1 MKFTQEQQ
9 KAISLR
15 NRNIL
20 VSAAAGSGKTA
31 VLVERIIQRVMDE
44 KRPVDI
50 DRLLVMTFT
59 KAAADQMRER
69 ILQAIEEKRRE
80 NPFDRHLQK
89 QSALVH
95 NAKITTIHGFCLDVI
110 RNHFYEI
117 DLDPDFRVG
126 DEGECRLMKQDVLE
140 AVLESAY
147 EEGDQEFLMMT
158 ESLAAKKNDF
168 ALEGMILKLHEFSMS
183 YPKQEEWLRHCQE
196 MYQNIE
202 ENGFEELFWVRDL
215 VKSIKIQLGDLLER
229 LRGLLAAADSKDGP
243 YMYRDALRSDI
254 ALVEELCRADGFV
267 AMQEGFYSLSF
278 AVLGR
283 EKKSGNF
290 VDPQKKDAVQ
300 EGRNRVKKLL
310 QKLSDDYFQETPA
323 QAAALMRECVSNVR
337 ALTKVTLAFS
347 KAYSAAKREKKL
359 VDFNDLE
366 HLCLEIL
373 EKGEETTAKE
383 YRDFFEEIYVDEYQ
397 DSNLVQETL
406 LNAISKKKPQ
416 AYNLFMVGDVKQS
429 IYRFRL
435 ARPTLFMEKYD
446 TYTEEESD
454 CQRIDLHHNFRSR
467 KEVLDAVNE
476 IFGHIMKKELG
487 NIAYDDAAALYYGAD
502 YPAAEAG
509 QAQAE
514 LLLLASDEE
523 IPDRELEAKAIAK
536 RINGLVRTQRI
547 WDKKEQR
554 FRPAR
559 YSDIVILL
567 RTNKGWDETFKNVLA
582 AEGIPVHVA
591 SSTGYFSAM
600 EIRTILEFLRVI
612 DNPLQDIPLAASMR
626 SPFGDFTDEELAVI
640 RSKTKAG
647 SLYEA
652 LCGFGGKEQVNA
664 VLTKKIEAFLERLAH
679 YRKKSAY
686 TPVYYLLLEM
696 IEGEYGSLV
705 LAMTGGKRR
714 RANLNML
721 LKKAEDY
728 GKTSYK
734 GLFHFVRYIEFLQ
747 KYEVD
752 FGEANLLDENDDTVR
767 IMSIHKSKGLEFPIC
782 FVAGMS
788 KRINYQDA
796 RAGVVLDVD
805 YGIGMD
811 RVDTKLRTKRPTL
824 LKKAAAQKLV
834 QESLAE
840 EMRIFYVAL
849 TRAEEKIIM
858 TGVVKEP
865 EKKLAEEPILSL
877 AASFLDFFVYAKQKA
892 GELASVKTD
901 CSGVMELSEQEVGE
915 AISREAVREELM
927 GLLRIGRNVCAR
939 EEMSVCANDGE
950 AADDRAVG
958 PTPFQKE
965 LCERLQFT
973 YPYEERPDSFAKV
986 SVSELKKR
994 SMILRASE
1002 DQELPA
1008 QEKLLYEEPPIV
1020 PYIPKFIQ
1028 EDASFETPPTMHGT
1042 AFHRMLELWD
1052 YGSPVDEKSVG
1063 AYFGKVLA
1071 DKRMERE
1078 LYEAVSTTEVTAFLR
1093 TDLASRMGRAALGG
1107 ALYREQPFVIGIEE
1121 SLIEAIAGQGEAVLE
1136 GQAFQAETLILVQG
1150 IIDAYFIEDGALVI
1164 VDYKTDK
1171 LKTSGELADRY
1182 GAQLNYYAYA
1192 LAKLTGFPV
1201 KEKVIYSSYL
1211 NRVIEV

>member
-1 MKFTQEQQ
+1 MKFTREQQ

-31 VLVERIIQRVMDE
+31 VLVERIIQRITD
-44 KRPVDI
+44 KKQPLDI

-95 NAKITTIHGFCLDVI
+95 NARITTIHGFCLDVI
-110 RNHFYEI
+110 RNHFHEI

-126 DEGECRLMKQDVLE
+126 DEGECRLIKQDVLE
-140 AVLESAY
+140 AVLEAAY
-147 EEGDQEFLMMT
+147 EEGESEFLLMT
-158 ESLAAKKNDF
+158 ESLAAQKSDV
-168 ALEGMILKLHEFSMS
+168 ALEGMIRKLHDFSMS
-183 YPKQEEWLRHCQE
+183 YPKQEEWLLHCQE
-196 MYQNIE
+196 MYQTVGE
-202 ENGFEELFWVRDL
+202 SGFEELFWVRDL
-215 VKSIKIQLGDLLER
+215 VKSVKIQLDDLLER
-229 LRGLLAAADSKDGP
+229 LRGLLAAANLKDGP
-243 YMYRDALRSDI
+243 YMYCDALRNDI
-254 ALVEELCRADGFV
+254 ATVEELCRADDFRT
-267 AMQEGFYSLSF
+267 MQEGFRTLSF
-278 AVLGR
+278 GVLGR
-283 EKKSGNF
+283 EKKGGNF
-290 VDPQKKDAVQ
+290 VDPEKKEAVQ
-300 EGRNRVKKLL
+300 EGRNKVKKLL
-310 QKLSDDYFQETPA
+310 QKLTDDYFQETPEEA
-323 QAAALMRECVSNVR
+323 SALMRECAPNVL

-347 KAYSAAKREKKL
+347 KAYSEAKRDKKL

-373 EKGEETTAKE
+373 EKGKETTAKE

-406 LNAISKKKPQ
+406 LHRISRKKPQ
-416 AYNLFMVGDVKQS
+416 ANNLFMVGDVKQS

-435 ARPTLFMEKYD
+435 ARPALFMEKYD

-454 CQRIDLHHNFRSR
+454 RQRVDLHYNFRSR
-467 KEVLDAVNE
+467 KEVLEAVNE
-476 IFGHIMKKELG
+476 IFSYLMKKEYG

-502 YPAAEAG
+502 YPESDAG
-509 QAQAE
+509 QNQAE

-536 RINGLVRTQRI
+536 RINELMRTQRI
-547 WDKKEQR
+547 WDKKER
-554 FRPAR
+554 RLRPAK

-567 RTNKGWDETFKNVLA
+567 RTNKGWDETFKHVIA

-612 DNPLQDIPLAASMR
+612 DNPRQDIPLAASMR
-626 SPFGDFTDEELAVI
+626 SPFGDFTDEELALV
-640 RSKTKAG
+640 RSRTKAG

-652 LCGFGGKEQVNA
+652 LCGFEGEEQEDFVF
-664 VLTKKIEAFLERLAH
+664 LQKIEAFLEKLKY
-679 YRKKSAY
+679 YREKSAY

-696 IEGEYGSLV
+696 LESEYGSLV
-705 LAMTGGKRR
+705 LAMSGGERR

-811 RVDTKLRTKRPTL
+811 RIDTKLRTRRPTL
-824 LKKAAAQKLV
+824 LKRAASQKLV

-858 TGVVKEP
+858 TGIVKEP
-865 EKKLAEEPILSL
+865 EKKLEEEPLLSK

-892 GELASVKTD
+892 GELASVKID
-901 CSGVMELSEQEVGE
+901 CGGVMELTEQEIGE
-915 AISREAVREELM
+915 AISREAIREELT
-927 GLLRIGRNVCAR
+927 GLLRTGRQT
-939 EEMSVCANDGE
+939 E
-950 AADDRAVG
+950 
-958 PTPFQKE
+958 PTPFQRE

-1002 DQELPA
+1002 DQELA
-1008 QEKLLYEEPPIV
+1008 ANEKLLYEEPPVV

-1028 EDASFETPPTMHGT
+1028 EDSSFEIPPAMHGT

-1052 YGSPVDEKSVG
+1052 YKSPADEKSVH
-1063 AYFGKVLA
+1063 AYFERVLA
-1071 DKRMERE
+1071 EKRMERE
-1078 LYEAVSTTEVTAFLR
+1078 LYEAVRVKEIAAFLG
-1093 TDLASRMGRAALGG
+1093 TDLAIRMGRASVNSG
-1107 ALYREQPFVIGIEE
+1107 LYREQPFVIGIEE
-1121 SLIEAIAGQGEAVLE
+1121 RLIEPIADRGEAVLKAQVFPS
-1136 GQAFQAETLILVQG
+1136 GTDTDVDTFVLVQG
-1150 IIDAYFIEDGALVI
+1150 IIDACFIEDEALVI

-1171 LKTSGELADRY
+1171 LKTPEALSDRY
-1182 GAQLNYYAYA
+1182 RAQLNYYAYA
-1192 LAKLTGFPV
+1192 LARLTGLPV

-1211 NRVIEV
+1211 NKVIQI

>member
-44 KRPVDI
+44 KQPVDI

-69 ILQAIEEKRRE
+69 ILQAIEEKRQN
-80 NPFDRHLQK
+80 NPFDRHLQR

-126 DEGECRLMKQDVLE
+126 DEGECRLMKQDVLG

-147 EEGDQEFLMMT
+147 EEGDEEFLQMT
-158 ESLAAKKNDF
+158 ESLAAQKSDF

-202 ENGFEELFWVRDL
+202 ENGFEELFWVKDL
-215 VKSIKIQLGDLLER
+215 VNSIKIQLGELLGR

-243 YMYRDALRSDI
+243 YMYREALRSDI
-254 ALVEELCRADGFV
+254 VLAEELFRAGSFA
-267 AMQEGFYSLSF
+267 AMQEGFQSLSF

-283 EKKSGNF
+283 EKKGGDF
-290 VDPQKKDAVQ
+290 VDPEKKEAVQ
-300 EGRNRVKKLL
+300 EGRNKIKKLL
-310 QKLSDDYFQETPA
+310 QKLSDDYFLEESA
-323 QAAALMRECVSNVR
+323 EAAALMRECAGNVR

-347 KAYSAAKREKKL
+347 KAYSTVKRDKKL

-366 HLCLEIL
+366 HLCLEIF
-373 EKGEETTAKE
+373 EKGIDTTAKE

-397 DSNLVQETL
+397 DSNLVQEAL
-406 LNAISKKKPQ
+406 LNAISRKEPQ
-416 AYNLFMVGDVKQS
+416 ANNLFMVGDVKQS

-435 ARPTLFMEKYD
+435 ARPSLFMEKYD
-446 TYTEEESD
+446 TYTEKESG

-467 KEVLDAVNE
+467 KEVLDVVNE

-502 YPAAEAG
+502 YPVAETG
-509 QAQAE
+509 QAQTE

-523 IPDRELEAKAIAK
+523 ILDRELEAKAIAK
-536 RINGLVRTQRI
+536 RINELMRTQRI
-547 WDKKEQR
+547 WDKQEQR
-554 FRPAR
+554 LRPAK

-567 RTNKGWDETFKNVLA
+567 RTNKGWDETFKNVIA
-582 AEGIPVHVA
+582 AEGIPVHVS
-591 SSTGYFSAM
+591 SSTGYFSAI

-612 DNPLQDIPLAASMR
+612 DNPLQDIPLAAVMR
-626 SPFGDFTDEELAVI
+626 SSFGDFTDEELAII
-640 RSKTKAG
+640 RSKNRTG

-652 LCGFGGKEQVNA
+652 LCAFSEDEQEGTA
-664 VLTKKIEAFLERLAH
+664 FIQKIEAFLEKLAY
-679 YRKKSAY
+679 YRNKSAY
-686 TPVYYLLLEM
+686 TSVYYLLLEM

-805 YGIGMD
+805 YGIGID
-811 RVDTKLRTKRPTL
+811 WVDTRLRTKRPTL

-858 TGVVKEP
+858 TGVVKDP
-865 EKKLAEEPILSL
+865 QKKLAEEPILSQS
-877 AASFLDFFVYAKQKA
+877 ASFLDFVVYAAQQA
-892 GELASVKTD
+892 GELSSVKID
-901 CSGVMELSEQEVGE
+901 CSGVLELSGQEIEDV
-915 AISREAVREELM
+915 ISKEAVREELM
-927 GLLRIGRNVCAR
+927 GFLRAGRKVCAPD
-939 EEMSVCANDGE
+939 E
-950 AADDRAVG
+950 

-973 YPYEERPDSFAKV
+973 YPYAEQADSFAKV

-994 SMILRASE
+994 SMLLRASE

-1028 EDASFETPPTMHGT
+1028 NDVSFEVPPAMHGT

-1052 YGSPVDEKSVG
+1052 YGSPADEKSVG
-1063 AYFGKVLA
+1063 AYFTKVLEN
-1071 DKRMERE
+1071 KRMERE
-1078 LYEAVSTTEVTAFLR
+1078 LYEAVRAEEVTAFLR

-1107 ALYREQPFVIGIEE
+1107 VLYREQPFVIGIEE
-1121 SLIEAIAGQGEAVLE
+1121 SLIEPIAGQGEAVLGGMAVQE
-1136 GQAFQAETLILVQG
+1136 KEETLVLVQG
-1150 IIDAYFIEDGALVI
+1150 IIDAYFIEDGAIVI

-1171 LKTSGELADRY
+1171 LKSPDALRNRY
-1182 GAQLNYYAYA
+1182 CAQLNYYAYA
-1192 LAKLTGFPV
+1192 LAKLTGLPI

-1211 NRVIEV
+1211 NRVLKV